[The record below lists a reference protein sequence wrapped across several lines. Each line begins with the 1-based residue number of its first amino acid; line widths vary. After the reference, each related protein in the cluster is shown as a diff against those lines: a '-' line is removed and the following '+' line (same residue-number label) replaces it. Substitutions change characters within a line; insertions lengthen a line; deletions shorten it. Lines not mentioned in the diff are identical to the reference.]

1 MLLWDDT
8 EITHISKG
16 KGKLNIIIKN
26 HTIAHVTIL
35 FFFKIQYLF
44 VNFIFEDYMFLP
56 FTRERNNCR
65 WSVKTRKKNGEGK
78 FGYRE
83 TVEMNKM
90 LISAHETSRFFRCY
104 DNDTASLT
112 QFFHAH
118 IKDWQTK
125 IYKIGKPA
133 ACSFMKTHLKRLK
146 GFSRICFFK
155 KQSIKII
162 RLRKEIEWSLFH

>member
-1 MLLWDDT
+1 MLQFCFSLKSSTFLWILSLRIICFYLLPGSA
-8 EITHISKG
+8 ITAGDQWKP
-16 KGKLNIIIKN
+16 
-26 HTIAHVTIL
+26 
-35 FFFKIQYLF
+35 
-44 VNFIFEDYMFLP
+44 E
-56 FTRERNNCR
+56 
-65 WSVKTRKKNGEGK
+65 KKNGEGK

-104 DNDTASLT
+104 DNHTASLT

-133 ACSFMKTHLKRLK
+133 ACSFMKTHLKWLK
-146 GFSRICFFK
+146 GFSRIYFFK

-162 RLRKEIEWSLFH
+162 RLRKEIELSLFH

>member
-1 MLLWDDT
+1 MLQFCFSLKSSTFLWILSLRIICFYLLPGSA
-8 EITHISKG
+8 ITAGDQWKPEKKMVRGNLVIVKQWKWRKCSLVPMKPLG
-16 KGKLNIIIKN
+16 
-26 HTIAHVTIL
+26 
-35 FFFKIQYLF
+35 
-44 VNFIFEDYMFLP
+44 FLGAMIM
-56 FTRERNNCR
+56 TLRL
-65 WSVKTRKKNGEGK
+65 W
-78 FGYRE
+78 
-83 TVEMNKM
+83 
-90 LISAHETSRFFRCY
+90 
-104 DNDTASLT
+104 

-162 RLRKEIEWSLFH
+162 RLRKEIELSLFH